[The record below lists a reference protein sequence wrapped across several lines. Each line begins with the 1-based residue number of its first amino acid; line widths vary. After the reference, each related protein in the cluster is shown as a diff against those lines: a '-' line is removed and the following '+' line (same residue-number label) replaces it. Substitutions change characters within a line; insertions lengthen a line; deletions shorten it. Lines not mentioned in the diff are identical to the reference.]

1 MCNKE
6 LKIPQKKQ
14 NKRERVFTFLYEQNM
29 DWMEEMK
36 TNIYRVNKMGR
47 EESK

>member
-14 NKRERVFTFLYEQNM
+14 NKRERERVFIFLYGQNM
-29 DWMEEMK
+29 DWTEEMK
-36 TNIYRVNKMGR
+36 TNIY
-47 EESK
+47 SK

>member
-6 LKIPQKKQ
+6 LKIHQKKE
-14 NKRERVFTFLYEQNM
+14 NKRERERVFRFLCGQNM

-36 TNIYRVNKMGR
+36 VNIY
-47 EESK
+47 SK